1 MLLPVYL
8 TLAIAAF
15 FYALV
20 PLVAM
25 LRRGKAWASFR
36 AATRALPGIAE
47 AGYGDVVVCDVV
59 ACETEP
65 RGAGLGGNT
74 EAAVRRLSGRIEGL
88 EGETRLWIQGAEV
101 SAVVDFSRANLYTLL
116 PGARGL
122 PLSSTERAGSIRK
135 TAWKRVRSLS
145 EGTKLLVAGPS
156 SVQGGRLVF
165 SSLPGQPLF
174 AVSYEGAE
182 DGLLDELIAGAR
194 PADPFI
200 NSFTL
205 ASWAIG
211 VGALS
216 IFFLLWGH
224 ASALPTVRFLEYLLA
239 LSPLVAFLP
248 PGGFLL
254 VLSRTLYRRFLSLSI
269 EGDLAQ
275 GGEREPRA
283 RLLLAL
289 SLLLIAA
296 AEGLELVIG
305 FMIWSLVRS

>member
-8 TLAIAAF
+8 TLSIAAL
-15 FYALV
+15 FYAVL
-20 PLVAM
+20 PLVVM

-47 AGYGDVVVCDVV
+47 AGYGDVV
-59 ACETEP
+59 ACSGEKT
-65 RGAGLGGNT
+65 
-74 EAAVRRLSGRIEGL
+74 AVRRLSGRIEGL

-116 PGARGL
+116 PDARAL

-145 EGTKLLVAGPS
+145 EGTKLLVAGPT

-165 SSLPGQPLF
+165 SSLPGRPLF
-174 AVSYEGAE
+174 ALSYEGAE

-194 PADPFI
+194 PTDPFI
-200 NSFTL
+200 NSFTF

-216 IFFLLWGH
+216 IFFLLWRH
-224 ASALPTVRFLEYLLA
+224 ESALPTVRFLEYLLA

-296 AEGLELVIG
+296 AVGLELVIG
-305 FMIWSLVRS
+305 FM